1 MQRVSRRS
9 LSACA
14 ALLMCCAIR
23 GQEFRG
29 NLSGFI
35 VDPAGAV
42 IPGAMVAATE
52 VNTGTKVQTASD
64 AAGQYNL
71 PFLAPGDYDI
81 AVQSSGFK
89 EFVRRSVHVG
99 AGDHPVV
106 DIALEVGNAT
116 QTIEVTAD
124 APLVNSENA
133 SIGQAITTKEV
144 ADLPLNG
151 RTPLTLASLS
161 MGVLAT
167 GQPSLIH
174 PFDSGGAAG
183 WSIAGTASQTN
194 EIQVNG
200 SPDAT
205 WDGRLAYSP
214 PNDAVEE
221 VRVKAFDS
229 DASFGH
235 TGGGTINQVLKSG
248 TNLLHGTAWEFN
260 QPNSLIANNF
270 FNNKA
275 SLGNPV
281 THYNQYGVT
290 AGGPLMI
297 P

>member
-29 NLSGFI
+29 NLSGVI

-205 WDGRLAYSP
+205 WEAAWPIAHPTMPWRRS
-214 PNDAVEE
+214 
-221 VRVKAFDS
+221 
-229 DASFGH
+229 ASKPSIA
-235 TGGGTINQVLKSG
+235 TRPSG
-248 TNLLHGTAWEFN
+248 TLEAALLTRFLKAEPICCTARLGNSTSRTRLSRTISSTTRRAWE
-260 QPNSLIANNF
+260 
-270 FNNKA
+270 
-275 SLGNPV
+275 
-281 THYNQYGVT
+281 
-290 AGGPLMI
+290 I